1 MLVQLLAHA
10 QGSDLDDG
18 LDHGHQLRIALALLV
33 DQGLQVLEGQLVAEL
48 IPPVILVVLL
58 DCVVGEVDV
67 GVADV
72 VVAEVELIRR
82 GAQVALLE
90 DEHLQLL
97 GEEHPHSDI
106 ELATSKQQRPLHV
119 FLHHE
124 GTGPDREV

>member
-1 MLVQLLAHA
+1 M
-10 QGSDLDDG
+10 
-18 LDHGHQLRIALALLV
+18 
-33 DQGLQVLEGQLVAEL
+33 VAEL

-67 GVADV
+67 GVTDV
-72 VVAEVELIRR
+72 VIAEVELIRR